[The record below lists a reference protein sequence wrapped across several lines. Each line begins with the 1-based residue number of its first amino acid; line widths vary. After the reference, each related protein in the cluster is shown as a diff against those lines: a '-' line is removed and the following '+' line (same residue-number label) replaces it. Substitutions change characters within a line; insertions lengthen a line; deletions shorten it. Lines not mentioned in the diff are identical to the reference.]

1 MILGKITREL
11 VCTIKDPGLD
21 AAKIFIVKHLNLD
34 LSEKEKYFVA
44 VEKGLSLG
52 AGDIVLMVTGSGSRK
67 VDGNANMPID
77 CAITARVE
85 TVNIEEG
92 FESLP

>member
-1 MILGKITREL
+1 MILGKIIKEL
-11 VCTIKDPGLD
+11 VCTIKDPGLVS
-21 AAKIFIVKHLNLD
+21 AKIFIVKYLNPD
-34 LSEKEKYFVA
+34 LSEKEKYIVA

-52 AGDIVLMVTGSGSRK
+52 TGDIVLLVTGSGSRK
-67 VDGNANMPID
+67 VEGNVNMPID

-92 FESLP
+92 LESL